1 MAVRLRLTRVGRKK
15 RPYYRVVAA
24 DSSMP
29 RDGRFLEILGT
40 YDPLPNP
47 SISHFKEERVLYW
60 LKNGALPS
68 ERVSRLMKH
77 SGLLQKFEEMKG
89 SQAKSLG

>member
-24 DSSMP
+24 DSAMP

-47 SISHFKEERVLYW
+47 QVFEFKEERVLHW

-68 ERVSRLMKH
+68 ERVSRLMEH
-77 SGLLQKFEEMKG
+77 SGLMKKFEETKEAG
-89 SQAKSLG
+89 AKAT

>member
-24 DSSMP
+24 DSAMP

-47 SISHFKEERVLYW
+47 SVIQFKEERVLHW

-68 ERVSRLMKH
+68 ERVSRMMRH
-77 SGLLQKFEEMKG
+77 SGLMQKFEDAKG
-89 SQAKSLG
+89 ADANVT